1 MRYLGKNSW
10 LRTRTLWGVGWARW
24 TVGIVLTLL
33 GAAGTLL
40 GVPELG
46 AQVRTDLPGI
56 RCWWPMPMDDA
67 RFTVA
72 MSSFVTVEDGR
83 ARAHADGRELA
94 RLLFTRLES
103 GFAEL
108 DLGVPYE
115 LRGPDQTCPVVG
127 SDREGR
133 AAAAE
138 TMAAALQADV
148 VIYGAI
154 VVSGE
159 ESELQPEFFVAYRGF
174 DEAADLVGPHEL
186 GRPLRVAVPVQVKEL
201 EGIADHPVNA
211 RATALSLITL
221 GLASYAVDDFERAFD
236 YFSEAEQVPNW
247 PPSAGKELVYLL
259 LGNTASNLAATTLD
273 DLYVDEALDYFD
285 QALEIAPDFAR
296 AQIGKAA
303 ATYQLALGD
312 LQTRRGSQVDT
323 TLLDE
328 AEELYYTAAEVP
340 APAAAEIPLKVHF
353 GLGQIFLVR
362 HYLQVE
368 GADWLARARAEFQA
382 LVDAYL
388 AGGVR
393 NTDLAGH
400 GYARLGLIAA
410 QIDQNPPAAIDAYT
424 KAIALVSPRWQA
436 QYELDLGDVLAGQ
449 GDDAGAREHFEAAR
463 DVAELYGNE
472 EMVSRAEARLAAIPE

>member
-1 MRYLGKNSW
+1 MRYLNKQSW
-10 LRTRTLWGVGWARW
+10 IRTRTAWGVGKARW
-24 TVGIVLTLL
+24 LIGLVLAAL
-33 GAAGTLL
+33 GMVGTLL
-40 GVPELG
+40 GVPDLG
-46 AQVRTDLPGI
+46 AQVRTELPGI
-56 RCWWPMPMDDA
+56 RCWWPVPMDDA

-72 MSSFVTVEDGR
+72 MSPFITVENGR
-83 ARAHADGRELA
+83 ARTAADGRELA
-94 RLLFTRLES
+94 RVLFTRLES
-103 GFAEL
+103 SFAEL
-108 DLGVPYE
+108 NLGVPYE

-127 SDREGR
+127 ADRENR

-138 TMAAALQADV
+138 TMAATLQADV

-154 VVSGE
+154 VVDGA
-159 ESELQPEFFVAYRGF
+159 ESELQPEFYVAYRGF
-174 DEAADLVGPHEL
+174 DEAADLIGPHEL
-186 GRPLRVAVPVQVKEL
+186 GRPLRVAVPVHAQDM

-211 RATALSLITL
+211 RAQALSLVAL
-221 GLASYAVDDFERAFD
+221 GLASYAVDDFDRAFD
-236 YFSEAEQVPNW
+236 YFLEAEQIPNW
-247 PPSAGKELVYLL
+247 PESAGKELVYLL

-285 QALEIAPDFAR
+285 QALDIAPGFAR

-328 AEELYYTAAEVP
+328 AEALYRAAAEAD

-362 HYLQVE
+362 HYLQVA
-368 GADWLARARAEFQA
+368 GGDWLEQARAEFQA
-382 LVDAYL
+382 LVDAYT

-393 NTDLAGH
+393 NVDLAGH

-410 QIDQNPPAAIDAYT
+410 QIDQEPDAAVDDYT
-424 KAIALVSPRWQA
+424 EAIALVSPRWQA

-449 GDDAGAREHFEAAR
+449 GDTAGAREHFEAAR

-472 EMVSRAEARLAAIPE
+472 AMVSRAEDRLAAIPE